1 MRAIRIGV
9 GHVLLCAALTASG
22 CGRGNSA
29 AAPAA
34 APPPLLTSATIKDIM
49 DSMVDPSAD
58 YLFEAVAIVGDEHGV
73 TERAPHT
80 DEEWLE
86 VRRRAVQL
94 LEAPNLL
101 VMHGRTVARPEDAS
115 KNPNI
120 ELEPSQVQALIDADR
135 PAFATRARA
144 LQDAATLALKAID
157 AKDKDAL
164 FQASDGI
171 DQACENC
178 HLRYWYPNDERA
190 QAAAAAR
197 AAGK

>member
-1 MRAIRIGV
+1 MAAIRIDV
-9 GHVLLCAALTASG
+9 GYVLLGAALILSG
-22 CGRGNSA
+22 CGRGSSTTTPA
-29 AAPAA
+29 AAPA
-34 APPPLLTSATIKDIM
+34 LLTSATIKDIM

-58 YLFEAVAIVGDEHGV
+58 YIFESVAIVGDEHGI

-86 VRRRAVQL
+86 VRRHAVQL

-120 ELEPSQVQALIDADR
+120 ELEPPQVQALIDADR
-135 PAFATRARA
+135 PAFVTRARA
-144 LQDAATLALKAID
+144 LQDAAIVVLKAID

-164 FQASDGI
+164 FKASEGI
-171 DQACENC
+171 DLACENC

-197 AAGK
+197 TAGK

>member
-1 MRAIRIGV
+1 MPAIRIGV
-9 GHVLLCAALTASG
+9 KHVLLGAALAASG
-22 CGRGNSA
+22 CGGGNSTATGA
-29 AAPAA
+29 AVPA
-34 APPPLLTSATIKDIM
+34 LLTSATIKDIM

-58 YLFEAVAIVGDEHGV
+58 YLFESVAIIGDEHGV

-101 VMHGRTVARPEDAS
+101 VMHGRTVARPEDTS

-120 ELEPSQVQALIDADR
+120 ELEPPQVQALIDADR
-135 PAFATRARA
+135 PAFVTRARA
-144 LQDAATLALKAID
+144 LQDAATVALKAID

-164 FQASDGI
+164 FQASEGI
-171 DQACENC
+171 DRACENC

-197 AAGK
+197 DAAK

>member
-9 GHVLLCAALTASG
+9 GHVLLCAALAASG

>member
-1 MRAIRIGV
+1 M
-9 GHVLLCAALTASG
+9 
-22 CGRGNSA
+22 
-29 AAPAA
+29 
-34 APPPLLTSATIKDIM
+34 LTSATIKDIM

-58 YLFEAVAIVGDEHGV
+58 YLFESVAIVGDEHGV

-86 VRRRAVQL
+86 VRRRVVQL

-101 VMHGRTVARPEDAS
+101 VMHGRTVARPEDTS

-120 ELEPSQVQALIDADR
+120 ELEPPQVQALIDKDR
-135 PAFATRARA
+135 PAFVTRARA
-144 LQDAATLALKAID
+144 LQDAATVALKAID

-164 FQASDGI
+164 FQASDGV
-171 DQACENC
+171 DRACENC

-197 AAGK
+197 K